1 MDISCDV
8 AFFSLCVLK
17 RLPHKLFR
25 QNIVF
30 SYPDMIRVSFSSFLS
45 LSLFDVILNFY
56 KKYFISV
63 IIIIVIIII
72 IIIIIIIFFFH
83 EKYFYFFMFRD
94 VPGSSGMFCVS
105 GFIDTPMF
113 NDQRQLICNRK

>member
-1 MDISCDV
+1 
-8 AFFSLCVLK
+8 
-17 RLPHKLFR
+17 
-25 QNIVF
+25 
-30 SYPDMIRVSFSSFLS
+30 MIRVSFSSFLS

-56 KKYFISV
+56 KKYFITV
-63 IIIIVIIII
+63 T
-72 IIIIIIIFFFH
+72 IIIIIFFFFFFFFFH
-83 EKYFYFFMFRD
+83 GKYFYFFMFRD

>member
-1 MDISCDV
+1 
-8 AFFSLCVLK
+8 
-17 RLPHKLFR
+17 
-25 QNIVF
+25 
-30 SYPDMIRVSFSSFLS
+30 MIRVSFSSFLS

-56 KKYFISV
+56 KKYFIT
-63 IIIIVIIII
+63 VIIII
-72 IIIIIIIFFFH
+72 IIIYLFIYLF
-83 EKYFYFFMFRD
+83 YFYIYFFSWKVFFFFMFRD

>member
-1 MDISCDV
+1 
-8 AFFSLCVLK
+8 
-17 RLPHKLFR
+17 
-25 QNIVF
+25 
-30 SYPDMIRVSFSSFLS
+30 MIRVSFSSFLS

-56 KKYFISV
+56 KKYFIT
-63 IIIIVIIII
+63 VIIII
-72 IIIIIIIFFFH
+72 IIIIYLFIYFFFLFLYIFFFM
-83 EKYFYFFMFRD
+83 ESIFFFMFRD